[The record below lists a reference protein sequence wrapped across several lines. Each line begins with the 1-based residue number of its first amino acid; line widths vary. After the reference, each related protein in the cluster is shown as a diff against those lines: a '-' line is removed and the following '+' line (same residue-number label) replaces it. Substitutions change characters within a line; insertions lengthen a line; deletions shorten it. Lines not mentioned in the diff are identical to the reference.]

1 MMTRKILDIFKFPRG
16 HTETALWLFVKC
28 NRCGEVLRTRID
40 LRNDLSQADVEEE
53 EDQTYI
59 CRKILV
65 GSRHC
70 FQRIE
75 IECRYDQQHR
85 LLDRK
90 IQGGKF
96 ITEQDYHVGMAL
108 L

>member
-1 MMTRKILDIFKFPRG
+1 MTTRKILDIFKFPRG

-40 LRNDLSQADVEEE
+40 LRNDLSQADVEVGEE
-53 EDQTYI
+53 QTYI

-65 GSRHC
+65 GSQHC

-75 IECRYDQQHR
+75 IEWRFDQQHR